1 MKAVTISIMP
11 EIHELGK
18 KQAKNFGLNFSA
30 YITMLIK
37 NIENKGKK

>member
-1 MKAVTISIMP
+1 MKKVTMSLTP

-18 KQAKNFGLNFSA
+18 IQAKNFGLSFSA

-37 NIENKGKK
+37 NKDKGRK